1 MALLPG
7 PLLVAL
13 LALCWGPSV
22 EGSQG
27 TVPLQT
33 LRCYNDYTSRLVCS
47 WADTETAG
55 QLINVTLHRRLKGE
69 DASVIVGILQPPP
82 PRDVQIYATG
92 DQFWLTWSVA
102 LGGPKMSWLSQE
114 DLEFEVV
121 YKRLHES
128 WEDATTVQSNSSQVS
143 LGPELLLPSST
154 YVARVRTRLAPDSDF
169 SGRPSQWSPEVQW
182 DSQPGDEAQPQNLQ
196 CFFGFGGTHVLSCSW
211 EVRAPVTSSVSFG
224 LFYRSSPDAGE
235 KECPQVQKEELGGLY
250 IRHSCQIR
258 VGSLRPDG
266 QYTVAVRPQ
275 KEEMFIKSS
284 EHIQM
289 EAPTLNVTKDG
300 DSYSLHWEVK
310 KMYYSHI
317 ENTFQI
323 QYRIDEEKW
332 EDSKTETLK
341 NAHSMP
347 LPPLQPA
354 TTYWARV
361 RVRPSPG
368 GAYNGIWSEW
378 SEEQAWTTAWALPT
392 WLLAPVLVF
401 VTLALVLALRFCVLH
416 GYSLSKK
423 WEERIPDPSKSHLFQ
438 SGSAGL
444 LLPGSM
450 KAFMGRST
458 PQQGPWGG
466 LSSELDGLC
475 TVDHR
480 DSEVSA
486 LTTEDPKVVCD
497 PPSGPHSTP
506 AASDLA
512 PECPPSTQ
520 PSPPAT
526 QGRPEDQL
534 ATFDFNGPY
543 LGPPQSRSLPDLT
556 GQQESPQGPKPA
568 LPSSLEYLCL
578 PPGGQVQLIPLAQV
592 TGQGQA
598 AHEECLPGPGTQAS
612 PYLEAG
618 GGPAPP
624 ASEPRGQAQDPED
637 SPVALPTSSG
647 DPEHPVMAS
656 GYVTT
661 ADLALTLSTGA
672 SSVSLASPPGLQ
684 NPSLCPGLLPAGPPS
699 APPPEKPGF
708 EGYVELPPTMG
719 PPPTSPVG
727 SPIPPAPSSPVL
739 SPGEPWAGVSL
750 LFPTP
755 MASS

>member
-47 WADTETAG
+47 WADTEAAG
-55 QLINVTLHRRLKGE
+55 LLLINVTPHWRLKGNE
-69 DASVIVGILQPPP
+69 VSKAALLGLEGRVAASGSTELQPGDRKTWDIVLCAACRRQRAEGPRASGQASQKEGNGFATKEVTLRAGQGWLHRELSASPSTGPGRAWDSSPHSRHCCHVSAHRATVQPPP

-128 WEDATTVQSNSSQVS
+128 WEDATTVQSNSSQVA

-154 YVARVRTRLAPDSDF
+154 YVARVRTLLAPDSDF

-196 CFFGFGGTHVLSCSW
+196 CFFSFGGTHVLSCSW
-211 EVRAPVTSSVSFG
+211 EVRAPVTSSVSFS

-289 EAPTLNVTKDG
+289 EAPTLNVTKGG
-300 DSYSLHWEVK
+300 DRYSLW
-310 KMYYSHI
+310 
-317 ENTFQI
+317 
-323 QYRIDEEKW
+323 R
-332 EDSKTETLK
+332 TL
-341 NAHSMP
+341 
-347 LPPLQPA
+347 
-354 TTYWARV
+354 
-361 RVRPSPG
+361 
-368 GAYNGIWSEW
+368 
-378 SEEQAWTTAWALPT
+378 WALVPGIPICAVGGGPGT
-392 WLLAPVLVF
+392 TGDLGEQGKGGHC
-401 VTLALVLALRFCVLH
+401 TLH
-416 GYSLSKK
+416 
-423 WEERIPDPSKSHLFQ
+423 
-438 SGSAGL
+438 
-444 LLPGSM
+444 
-450 KAFMGRST
+450 
-458 PQQGPWGG
+458 
-466 LSSELDGLC
+466 
-475 TVDHR
+475 
-480 DSEVSA
+480 
-486 LTTEDPKVVCD
+486 
-497 PPSGPHSTP
+497 
-506 AASDLA
+506 
-512 PECPPSTQ
+512 
-520 PSPPAT
+520 
-526 QGRPEDQL
+526 
-534 ATFDFNGPY
+534 
-543 LGPPQSRSLPDLT
+543 
-556 GQQESPQGPKPA
+556 
-568 LPSSLEYLCL
+568 
-578 PPGGQVQLIPLAQV
+578 
-592 TGQGQA
+592 QA

-612 PYLEAG
+612 HYLEAG

-647 DPEHPVMAS
+647 DPEHLVMAS

-661 ADLALTLSTGA
+661 ADLAFTLSTGA

-684 NPSLCPGLLPAGPPS
+684 NPSLCPELLPAGPPS

-727 SPIPPAPSSPVL
+727 SPVPPAPSSPVL
-739 SPGEPWAGVSL
+739 SPGEPRADVPPLSPTHQGLLLLHQEGDYCFLPGPLSPRSQPPSPGPCQEIRDMDQGFPVKKPPDQSIVQAPAIQLFKSL
-750 LFPTP
+750 RHQDYLSVPHC
-755 MASS
+755 

>member
-1 MALLPG
+1 MGYKLRSRDCRTVCSNLKAGPREEWLLPGEQGAGDVGHQLHQPGSDTRPQSNEDTHLSITSIQRAPTCRSRDHRQMALLPG

-47 WADTETAG
+47 WADTEAAG
-55 QLINVTLHRRLKGE
+55 LLLINVTPHWRLKGLRSPVLPVP
-69 DASVIVGILQPPP
+69 AVQPPP

-128 WEDATTVQSNSSQVS
+128 WEDATTVQSNSSQVA

-154 YVARVRTRLAPDSDF
+154 YVARVRTLLAPDSDF

-196 CFFGFGGTHVLSCSW
+196 CFFSFGGTHVLSCSW
-211 EVRAPVTSSVSFG
+211 EVRAPVTSSVSFS

-284 EHIQM
+284 EH
-289 EAPTLNVTKDG
+289 
-300 DSYSLHWEVK
+300 
-310 KMYYSHI
+310 
-317 ENTFQI
+317 
-323 QYRIDEEKW
+323 
-332 EDSKTETLK
+332 
-341 NAHSMP
+341 
-347 LPPLQPA
+347 
-354 TTYWARV
+354 
-361 RVRPSPG
+361 RPSPV
-368 GAYNGIWSEW
+368 N
-378 SEEQAWTTAWALPT
+378 
-392 WLLAPVLVF
+392 LLLM
-401 VTLALVLALRFCVLH
+401 L
-416 GYSLSKK
+416 
-423 WEERIPDPSKSHLFQ
+423 
-438 SGSAGL
+438 GSAGIGVQGVPRNL
-444 LLPGSM
+444 GAHSPLEGSWRTLWALVPGIPIC
-450 KAFMGRST
+450 AVGGGPGT
-458 PQQGPWGG
+458 TGDLGEQGKGG
-466 LSSELDGLC
+466 HC
-475 TVDHR
+475 TLH
-480 DSEVSA
+480 
-486 LTTEDPKVVCD
+486 
-497 PPSGPHSTP
+497 
-506 AASDLA
+506 
-512 PECPPSTQ
+512 
-520 PSPPAT
+520 
-526 QGRPEDQL
+526 
-534 ATFDFNGPY
+534 
-543 LGPPQSRSLPDLT
+543 
-556 GQQESPQGPKPA
+556 
-568 LPSSLEYLCL
+568 
-578 PPGGQVQLIPLAQV
+578 
-592 TGQGQA
+592 QA

-612 PYLEAG
+612 HYLEAG

-647 DPEHPVMAS
+647 DPEHLVMAS

-661 ADLALTLSTGA
+661 ADLAFTLSTGA

-684 NPSLCPGLLPAGPPS
+684 NPSLCPELLPAGPPS

-727 SPIPPAPSSPVL
+727 SPVPPAPSSPVL
-739 SPGEPWAGVSL
+739 SPGEPRADVPPLSPTHQGLLLLHQEGDYCFLPGPLSPRSQPPSPGPCQEIRDMDQGFPVKKPPDQSIVQAPAIQLFKSL
-750 LFPTP
+750 RHQDYLSVPHC
-755 MASS
+755 